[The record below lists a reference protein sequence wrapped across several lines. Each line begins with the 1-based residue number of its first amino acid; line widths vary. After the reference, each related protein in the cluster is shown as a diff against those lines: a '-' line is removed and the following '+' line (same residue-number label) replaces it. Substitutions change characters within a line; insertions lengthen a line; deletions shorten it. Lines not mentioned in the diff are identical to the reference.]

1 MHDNACS
8 FPLRVIPSTA
18 RHHSTL
24 QFRQVTLYFFFFS
37 RFLSFSP
44 SFPFPPSLFKGRTF
58 RFCRKGQV
66 QPDRNQQTYAR
77 AWCCSAGYLVFRLV
91 HRLECAPGTSRERMS
106 AEAEG
111 YRIERSLVDCVA
123 PPFKGGDSI
132 YPCPRAYS
140 WLLRGIFDR
149 LPRTPRS
156 PPCRLSARGAGTCT
170 ACLPAPLRRNPRVHF
185 APLLM
190 CCRARA
196 CGCRLHLFAGLND
209 AVFEACSM
217 LSVDDFCDIKLEIL
231 G

>member
-1 MHDNACS
+1 MPVTSSLGWC
-8 FPLRVIPSTA
+8 TA
-18 RHHSTL
+18 LNVLPR
-24 QFRQVTLYFFFFS
+24 
-37 RFLSFSP
+37 
-44 SFPFPPSLFKGRTF
+44 
-58 RFCRKGQV
+58 
-66 QPDRNQQTYAR
+66 
-77 AWCCSAGYLVFRLV
+77 
-91 HRLECAPGTSRERMS
+91 TSRERVS

-170 ACLPAPLRRNPRVHF
+170 ACLPAPLRRNARVHF